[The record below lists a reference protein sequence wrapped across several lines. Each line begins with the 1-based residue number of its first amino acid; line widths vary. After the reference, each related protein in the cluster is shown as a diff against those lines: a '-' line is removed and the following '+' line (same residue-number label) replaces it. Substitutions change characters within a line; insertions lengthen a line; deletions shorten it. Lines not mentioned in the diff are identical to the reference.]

1 MGVFSRFKRI
11 VKSNI
16 NSLLDKAEDPQKVM
30 EQTILDMQAEL
41 VKTRDSLTSAMVDEK
56 KITRQL
62 EAERG
67 AAEGWRAKAGTLLA
81 GGNESAAKEA
91 LVRGKTAKE
100 MLAAKEKEL
109 ENHRLVIVQ
118 LKTLMEQMAK
128 KIEMAK
134 MKKLELS
141 SRLKAAEHKQ
151 SLNTN
156 PDDIKEGSAFKEWE
170 RFVDKIDEEET
181 RAQVMAEMSGEKL
194 DTEILR
200 IEVEKQLDPGDDE
213 LEKLKREMGL
223 ANNRIEDKT
232 AKPE

>member
-1 MGVFSRFKRI
+1 MGVFSRFTRL

-41 VKTRDSLTSAMVDEK
+41 AKTRDSVTEAMVGEK
-56 KITRQL
+56 KLAKQVET
-62 EAERG
+62 ERVSS
-67 AAEGWRAKAGTLLA
+67 EQWRAKAATLLGA
-81 GGNESAAKEA
+81 GNETAAKEA
-91 LVRGKTAKE
+91 LVRGKAAKE
-100 MLAAKEKEL
+100 NLALKEKEL
-109 ENHRLVIVQ
+109 EQQRLVITQ
-118 LKTLMEQMAK
+118 LKTLLDEMSK

-134 MKKLELS
+134 VKKLELTA
-141 SRLKAAEHKQ
+141 RLKAASHKQ
-151 SLNTN
+151 AMATG

-170 RFVDKIDEEET
+170 KFVDKIDEEET

-194 DTEILR
+194 EAEILR
-200 IEVEKQLDPGDDE
+200 VEVEKQLDPGDDE

-223 ANNRIEDKT
+223 ARLEDKS